1 MAAAWG
7 RAPITIALV
16 ALSTL
21 VAAASADCDPD
32 SSECYSC
39 CLSQCTSNVEC
50 REALQ
55 ILGSQMAECSQ
66 PCTTTCS
73 GRRRLADTL
82 AASDARFFREVVAP
96 VTASQRRRLDDKCPE
111 SLQEFLD
118 CMYDCDPESDDDSS
132 SNNNN
137 NNNCETTCD
146 GDPEDW
152 FECLADKMG
161 CEYPVRRPCGRNP

>member
-1 MAAAWG
+1 MAAWG
-7 RAPITIALV
+7 RAPTTIALV

-32 SSECYSC
+32 SSECRSC
-39 CLSQCTSNVEC
+39 CLNQCMSNVEC
-50 REALQ
+50 REAFLR
-55 ILGSQMAECSQ
+55 LGSQMAECPP
-66 PCTTTCS
+66 PCTTCS
-73 GRRRLADTL
+73 GGRRLADTL

-96 VTASQRRRLDDKCPE
+96 VTASQRRRLDDKCPD
-111 SLQEFLD
+111 SLQELLD

-132 SNNNN
+132 NNNNNN

-146 GDPEDW
+146 RDPEDY